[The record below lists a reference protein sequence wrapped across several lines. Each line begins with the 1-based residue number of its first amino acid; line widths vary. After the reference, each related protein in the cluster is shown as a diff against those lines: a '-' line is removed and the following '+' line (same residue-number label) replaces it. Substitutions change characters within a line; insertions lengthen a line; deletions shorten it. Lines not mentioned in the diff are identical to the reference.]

1 LNISVGGQF
10 LVFEGQRNAV
20 EVNQTSANGLATGTI
35 EFSGTHA
42 ALNSSTGEVQGLY
55 ASRDQIVG
63 GFLSQ
68 LDDLSKTLAFEFN
81 KVYSQGQGLVGFSQL
96 TSTGSVKDAN
106 AALDSA
112 GLPFTP
118 VSGTFNIL
126 VRTKDDDP
134 TKQSTTTTTINID
147 LDGMDGDTSLNDL
160 AKQLN
165 DVDGISASVS
175 STGKLQISADSQDLD
190 FSFSDDTSGV
200 LAAVGLNTFFT
211 GSDAAS
217 IGVNDELKGVAN
229 ASKFAGS
236 LDGIGNDSDNVTQL
250 SAFMDRPLDSKGGSS
265 LSDQYNQII
274 NQVTQGSAAAQS
286 TADGY
291 KTFEGSL
298 EGQQQ
303 SVSGVSID
311 EEAVNMLTLQRIY
324 QASAKYIQTIS
335 DLLDTLLK
343 M

>member
-1 LNISVGGQF
+1 
-10 LVFEGQRNAV
+10 
-20 EVNQTSANGLATGTI
+20 
-35 EFSGTHA
+35 
-42 ALNSSTGEVQGLY
+42 VQGLY

-63 GFLSQ
+63 GFLGQ

-118 VSGTFNIL
+118 ASGTFNIL
-126 VRTKDDDP
+126 VRTKSDDP
-134 TKQSTTTTTINID
+134 SLPSLTQTTTINVD
-147 LDGMDGDTSLNDL
+147 LDGMDSDTSLNDL
-160 AKQLN
+160 AKQL
-165 DVDGISASVS
+165 DAVDGISASVS
-175 STGKLQISADSQDLD
+175 ANGKLQISTDSNDID
-190 FSFSDDTSGV
+190 FSFEKDTSGV

-211 GSDAAS
+211 GSDAAT

-236 LDGIGNDSDNVTQL
+236 LGGIGNDSDNVTTL
-250 SAFMDRPLDSKGGSS
+250 SAFMDQPLDSKGGST